1 MLLCTLRT
9 VLYRVGFPGASGGKE
24 SACNARD
31 PGSILG
37 QKDPLEKGSGT
48 HSSILVWRI
57 PWTEKAGR
65 LQSVG
70 LQSQTRLSD

>member
-1 MLLCTLRT
+1 M
-9 VLYRVGFPGASGGKE
+9 GFPGASGGKE

-37 QKDPLEKGSGT
+37 QKDPLEKGSG
-48 HSSILVWRI
+48 ILVWRI

>member
-1 MLLCTLRT
+1 M
-9 VLYRVGFPGASGGKE
+9 GFPGASGGIE

-57 PWTEKAGR
+57 PWTEKAG
-65 LQSVG
+65 G
-70 LQSQTRLSD
+70 L